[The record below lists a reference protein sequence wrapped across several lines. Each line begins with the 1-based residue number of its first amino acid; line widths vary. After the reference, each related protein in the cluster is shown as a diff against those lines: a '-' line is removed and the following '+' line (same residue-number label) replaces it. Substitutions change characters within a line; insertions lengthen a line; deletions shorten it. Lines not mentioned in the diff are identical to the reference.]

1 MIVTSSCD
9 KSLIV
14 WQLTKENKVYGLPH
28 CGLTSCG
35 LTGHSHFIE
44 DVVLSSNHQFA
55 LSDSWDF
62 ELRLWDLSI
71 GITAHRLSATPK
83 MSSLSL
89 SPSIIAK
96 SFRLPKTVRS
106 SCGFQGCVV

>member
-14 WQLTKENKVYGLPH
+14 WHLTKENKVYCLPR
-28 CGLTSCG
+28 CG